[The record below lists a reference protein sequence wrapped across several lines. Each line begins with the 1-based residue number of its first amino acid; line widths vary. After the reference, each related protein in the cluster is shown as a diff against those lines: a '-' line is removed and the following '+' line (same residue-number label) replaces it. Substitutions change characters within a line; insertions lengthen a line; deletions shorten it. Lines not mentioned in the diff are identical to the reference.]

1 MPRMTFT
8 QSLFGVVAL
17 TALVGTGCDQWL
29 KALAE
34 AQAQGN
40 GDSTGKG
47 TGGSSTGTGG
57 APANAGSAGAPG
69 AAVSCKAVVN
79 ASGATCKE
87 CVDATGAIVYEAC
100 DSVPVGSGG
109 TGGTGPAT
117 DPGACI
123 TLSDGGPTS
132 CKDAATWMKYGAQA
146 CAQQNLTLTDLK
158 PVTTCAGGN
167 YESVTYVCCGSAPPS
182 DAGTTAPVITCAQTP
197 AAGGGVCQTC
207 TDQTGKV
214 VKTDCPDG
222 SPNSGSGGS
231 GGSTGTGG
239 GACTSIDDGGPTSCK
254 DQATWKQYG
263 IDRCAQQNLSLTDL
277 KPQTMCAGGYASV
290 TYVCCG

>member
-29 KALAE
+29 KALEE
-34 AQAQGN
+34 AQASSN
-40 GDSTGKG
+40 GGVNPGKD
-47 TGGSSTGTGG
+47 TGGPSM
-57 APANAGSAGAPG
+57 GSAGAPMNAGSGG
-69 AAVSCKAVVN
+69 ASGTAVSCKAVVN

-87 CVDATGAIVYEAC
+87 CVDANGAIVYEAC
-100 DSVPVGSGG
+100 DSVPAGSGG
-109 TGGTGPAT
+109 TGGSGSGTT

-132 CKDAATWMKYGAQA
+132 CKDPATWKKYGTDA
-146 CAQQNLTLTDLK
+146 CAQQKLTLTDLK

-167 YESVTYVCCGSAPPS
+167 YESVAYICCGSVPSS
-182 DAGTTAPVITCAQTP
+182 DAGSPAPVVTCAQTP

-207 TDQTGKV
+207 TDETGKI

-222 SPNSGSGGS
+222 SPSSGGF

-239 GACTSIDDGGPTSCK
+239 GTCTTIDDGGPTSCK
-254 DQATWKQYG
+254 DPATWKQYG
-263 IDRCAQQNLSLTDL
+263 ADRCGQQNLSLTDI
-277 KPQTMCAGGYASV
+277 KPQTMCAGGYATV